1 MCNDLLQS
9 AKHYIIRHSILDASG
24 TCISHV
30 ENEIPVQ
37 VGSAVPSS
45 ALLSINNPM
54 LWDINQ
60 PYCYNLKT
68 ELLENEQVI
77 EEEVQTFGF
86 RTMEFDSQ
94 QGFLLNGRK
103 VKIHGVC
110 QHHDLGCL
118 GAAVNK
124 TALKRQ
130 IILLQEMG
138 VNAIRTAHNMPAVE
152 LMELADEMGV
162 LIVSEAFDM
171 WERSKTPF
179 DYARFYPDWWKQ
191 DIASWVRRDRN
202 RPSMLMWSIGNEIYD
217 THADERGQELTI
229 ELRDLVQVHDPKGNA
244 VVTIG
249 SNYMP
254 WENAQKCADL
264 VKFAGYNYAEKY
276 YDQHHEE
283 HPDWIIYGSETS
295 STVQSRGIYHFPF
308 AQSVLS
314 DDDEQCSALGNSST
328 SWGAKNTE
336 ACIIADRD
344 ATYSPGQFIWTG
356 FDYIGEPTPYFTKN
370 SYFGQLDTA
379 GFKRI
384 PIIFIKQNGRITRSP
399 R

>member
-1 MCNDLLQS
+1 MQS

-124 TALKRQ
+124 TALKDR
-130 IILLQEMG
+130 L
-138 VNAIRTAHNMPAVE
+138 
-152 LMELADEMGV
+152 
-162 LIVSEAFDM
+162 S
-171 WERSKTPF
+171 SC
-179 DYARFYPDWWKQ
+179 
-191 DIASWVRRDRN
+191 RR
-202 RPSMLMWSIGNEIYD
+202 W
-217 THADERGQELTI
+217 A
-229 ELRDLVQVHDPKGNA
+229 
-244 VVTIG
+244 
-249 SNYMP
+249 
-254 WENAQKCADL
+254 
-264 VKFAGYNYAEKY
+264 
-276 YDQHHEE
+276 
-283 HPDWIIYGSETS
+283 
-295 STVQSRGIYHFPF
+295 
-308 AQSVLS
+308 
-314 DDDEQCSALGNSST
+314 
-328 SWGAKNTE
+328 
-336 ACIIADRD
+336 
-344 ATYSPGQFIWTG
+344 
-356 FDYIGEPTPYFTKN
+356 
-370 SYFGQLDTA
+370 
-379 GFKRI
+379 
-384 PIIFIKQNGRITRSP
+384 
-399 R
+399 